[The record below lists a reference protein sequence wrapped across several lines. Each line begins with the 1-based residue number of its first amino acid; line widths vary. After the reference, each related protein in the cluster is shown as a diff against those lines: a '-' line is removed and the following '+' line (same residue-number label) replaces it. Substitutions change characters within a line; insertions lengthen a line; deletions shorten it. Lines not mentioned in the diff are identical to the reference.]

1 MENLNT
7 LDYIETLKLSC
18 YNRLKDL
25 EGAPGVEFQEVV
37 LLMVLN
43 SKKIQIPESLRF
55 KDIEIE
61 DNGQEPDQEKS
72 YDVSDKNPGLITAP
86 NNFTI

>member
-43 SKKIQIPESLRF
+43 SKKI
-55 KDIEIE
+55 
-61 DNGQEPDQEKS
+61 
-72 YDVSDKNPGLITAP
+72 
-86 NNFTI
+86 